1 MTQYNTFVIADR
13 TLGENFSMTT
23 TALRSDATLRATL
36 RIAMLGVG
44 RWGSH
49 LLRNFA
55 QNPDVTIAAVIDPW
69 EPNLKRS
76 QDTLGG
82 AIALTNTQWLTDWQI
97 ALNTVELDAIIVATP
112 AETHY
117 PVIRAALMKG
127 LHVLAEKP
135 LTLTVAES
143 IELCELAQ
151 KNNVQLV
158 VDHTY
163 LFNPAIARGR
173 RSIENLGNLRYAYA
187 TRTHLAPVRQDVD
200 ALWDLAVHDI
210 AILNYW
216 LGDRPVRVSAR
227 GKSWLQ
233 RDIQTNLS
241 PNGLADT
248 IWATLEYSNGFCADL
263 HFSWLNCDKQ
273 RRMVVVGDRGSMIF
287 DELAPEQLLI
297 YYGELVKIEQSFS
310 PDRQSREVLP
320 ILDQEPLKA
329 LCEHFVHCVQTN
341 ESSKISSGW
350 LGADLVAVLVALSDS
365 MNQNSAWIS
374 LDDRSYLQPHIVA
387 TAELAAL
394 N

>member
-1 MTQYNTFVIADR
+1 
-13 TLGENFSMTT
+13 MTT
-23 TALRSDATLRATL
+23 AALRSDTTLLTL

-49 LLRNFA
+49 LLRNFL
-55 QNPDVTIAAVIDPW
+55 QNPDVTLAAVIDPW
-69 EPNLKRS
+69 APNLKRS
-76 QDTLGG
+76 QDIFGP
-82 AIALTNTQWLTDWQI
+82 IAPSDTQWLTDWQT
-97 ALNTVELDAIIVATP
+97 ALDTLELNAIVVATP

-117 PVIRAALMKG
+117 QVIRAALIKG

-163 LFNPAIARGR
+163 LFNPAIACGR
-173 RSIENLGNLRYAYA
+173 RSIAELGNLRYAYA

-233 RDIQTNLS
+233 RDIQTDLS

-248 IWATLEYSNGFCADL
+248 IWATLEYSNGFWADL

-273 RRMVVVGDRGSMIF
+273 RRIAVVGDRGTMIF
-287 DELAPEQLLI
+287 DELAPEQLILQ
-297 YYGELVKIEQSFS
+297 YGELVKTEQGFS
-310 PDRQSREVLP
+310 PDRHTREVVP
-320 ILDQEPLKA
+320 IAPQEPLKL
-329 LCEHFVHCVQTN
+329 LCEHFVHCIQTN
-341 ESSKISSGW
+341 QSSKISSGW
-350 LGADLVAVLVALSDS
+350 LGADLVTVLVALSDS

-374 LDDRSYLQPHIVA
+374 LDDRSLVQPHIQTHVVA
-387 TAELAAL
+387 IG
-394 N
+394 

>member
-1 MTQYNTFVIADR
+1 VHRNAFVVFVIVDR
-13 TLGENFSMTT
+13 TLGEIYSMTT
-23 TALRSDATLRATL
+23 TALRSDTTLLTL

-49 LLRNFA
+49 LLRNFL

-69 EPNLKRS
+69 IPNLKRS
-76 QDTLGG
+76 QDLFGP
-82 AIALTNTQWLTDWQI
+82 IAPPDTQWLTDWQV
-97 ALNTVELDAIIVATP
+97 ALDTFELDAIVVATP

-117 PVIRAALMKG
+117 PVIRAALIKG

-143 IELCELAQ
+143 IELCELAE

-163 LFNPAIARGR
+163 LFNPAIARAR

-200 ALWDLAVHDI
+200 ALWDLAIHDI

-216 LGDRPVRVSAR
+216 LDDRPLRVSAR
-227 GKSWLQ
+227 GKRWLQ
-233 RDIQTNLS
+233 RDIQTDLS

-273 RRMVVVGDRGSMIF
+273 RRMAVVGDRGTMIF
-287 DELAPEQLLI
+287 DELAPEQLI
-297 YYGELVKIEQSFS
+297 IHYGELVKTGQSFS
-310 PDRQSREVLP
+310 PDRQTREVLP
-320 ILDQEPLKA
+320 IAPQEPLKL
-329 LCEHFVHCVQTN
+329 LCEHFVHCIQTN

-350 LGADLVAVLVALSDS
+350 LGSDLVAVLVALSDS
-365 MNQNSAWIS
+365 MNQNSVWIS
-374 LDDRSYLQPHIVA
+374 LDDRSHLQPH
-387 TAELAAL
+387 L
-394 N
+394 

>member
-1 MTQYNTFVIADR
+1 MTI
-13 TLGENFSMTT
+13 
-23 TALRSDATLRATL
+23 TALRSEAKLRSTLH
-36 RIAMLGVG
+36 IAMLGVG

-49 LLRNFA
+49 LLRNFL
-55 QNPDVTIAAVIDPW
+55 QNSDVTIAAVIDPW
-69 EPNLKRS
+69 IPNLKRS
-76 QDTLGG
+76 QDLF
-82 AIALTNTQWLTDWQI
+82 APIAPINTQWLTDWQV
-97 ALNTVELDAIIVATP
+97 ALDTLELDAIVVATP

-117 PVIRAALMKG
+117 PVIRAALIKG

-163 LFNPAIARGR
+163 LFNPSIAHAR
-173 RSIENLGNLRYAYA
+173 RSIENLGNLRYAYG

-200 ALWDLAVHDI
+200 ALWDLAIHDI

-216 LGDRPVRVSAR
+216 LDDRPVRVSAR

-233 RDIQTNLS
+233 LDIQTDLS

-248 IWATLEYSNGFCADL
+248 IWATLEYSNGFYADL

-273 RRMVVVGDRGSMIF
+273 RRIAVVGDRGTMIF
-287 DELAPEQLLI
+287 DELAPEQLI
-297 YYGELVKIEQSFS
+297 IQYGELVKTEQGFS
-310 PDRQSREVLP
+310 PDRQTREVLP
-320 ILDQEPLKA
+320 ILDQEPLKS
-329 LCEHFVHCVQTN
+329 LCEHFVHCVQIN

-374 LDDRSYLQPHIVA
+374 LDDRSHTPPHIVVA
-387 TAELAAL
+387 EELAAS

>member
-1 MTQYNTFVIADR
+1 
-13 TLGENFSMTT
+13 MTT
-23 TALRSDATLRATL
+23 TALRSDTTLRATL

-49 LLRNFA
+49 LLRNFL
-55 QNPDVTIAAVIDPW
+55 QNSDVTIVAVIDPW
-69 EPNLKRS
+69 APNLKRS
-76 QDTLGG
+76 QDLF
-82 AIALTNTQWLTDWQI
+82 ASIASPDTQWLTHWQV
-97 ALNTVELDAIIVATP
+97 ALDTLELDAIVVATP

-117 PVIRAALMKG
+117 PVIRAALIKG

-163 LFNPAIARGR
+163 LFNQSIAHARQ
-173 RSIENLGNLRYAYA
+173 SIENLGNLRYAYG

-200 ALWDLAVHDI
+200 ALWDLAIHDI

-216 LGDRPVRVSAR
+216 LDDRPVRVSAR

-233 RDIQTNLS
+233 RGIQTDLS
-241 PNGLADT
+241 PHGLADT
-248 IWATLEYSNGFCADL
+248 IWATLQYSNGFCADL

-273 RRMVVVGDRGSMIF
+273 RRIAVVGDRGTMIF
-287 DELAPEQLLI
+287 DELASEQLI
-297 YYGELVKIEQSFS
+297 IQYGELVKTEQGFS
-310 PDRQSREVLP
+310 PDHQTLEVLP
-320 ILDQEPLKA
+320 IVPQEPLKS
-329 LCEHFVHCVQTN
+329 LCEHFVHCVQMN
-341 ESSKISSGW
+341 ELSKISSGW

-365 MNQNSAWIS
+365 MTQNSAWIS
-374 LDDRSYLQPHIVA
+374 LDDRSHADPHLQS
-387 TAELAAL
+387 
-394 N
+394 

>member
-1 MTQYNTFVIADR
+1 MA
-13 TLGENFSMTT
+13 T
-23 TALRSDATLRATL
+23 TALRSDPTLRATL

-49 LLRNFA
+49 LLRNLL
-55 QNPDVTIAAVIDPW
+55 QNSDVTIAAVIDPW
-69 EPNLKRS
+69 IPNLKRS
-76 QDTLGG
+76 QNLFSP
-82 AIALTNTQWLTDWQI
+82 IAPANTQWLTDWQT
-97 ALNTVELDAIIVATP
+97 ALDTLELDAIVVATP

-117 PVIRAALMKG
+117 PIIRVALIKG

-163 LFNPAIARGR
+163 LFNPAIACGR
-173 RSIENLGNLRYAYA
+173 QSIENLGNLRYAYA

-200 ALWDLAVHDI
+200 ALWDLAIHDI

-216 LGDRPVRVSAR
+216 LDDRPVRVTAR

-233 RDIQTNLS
+233 RDIQTDLS

-248 IWATLEYSNGFCADL
+248 IWATLEYANGFCADL

-273 RRMVVVGDRGSMIF
+273 RRMAVVGDRGTMIF
-287 DELAPEQLLI
+287 DELAPKQLI
-297 YYGELVKIEQSFS
+297 IHYGELVKTEQGFS
-310 PDRQSREVLP
+310 PDRQTQDVLP
-320 ILDQEPLKA
+320 ILDQEPLKL
-329 LCEHFVHCVQTN
+329 LCEHFVHCVKTN

-350 LGADLVAVLVALSDS
+350 LGANLVAVLVALSDS
-365 MNQNSAWIS
+365 MNQNGAWIS
-374 LDDRSYLQPHIVA
+374 LDDRSHLEPHIVA
-387 TAELAAL
+387 TGELTSL

>member
-1 MTQYNTFVIADR
+1 
-13 TLGENFSMTT
+13 
-23 TALRSDATLRATL
+23 
-36 RIAMLGVG
+36 MLGVG

-49 LLRNFA
+49 LLRNLL

-76 QDTLGG
+76 QDLFSP
-82 AIALTNTQWLTDWQI
+82 IAPANTQWLTHWQT
-97 ALNTVELDAIIVATP
+97 ALDTLELDAIVVATP

-117 PVIRAALMKG
+117 PIIRAALIKG

-151 KNNVQLV
+151 ENNLQLV

-163 LFNPAIARGR
+163 LFNPAIARAR
-173 RSIENLGNLRYAYA
+173 RSIVNLGNLRYAYA

-200 ALWDLAVHDI
+200 ALWDLAIHDI

-216 LGDRPVRVSAR
+216 LDDRPVRVSAR

-233 RDIQTNLS
+233 PDIQTDLS
-241 PNGLADT
+241 PHGLADT

-273 RRMVVVGDRGSMIF
+273 RRMAVVGDRGTMIF
-287 DELAPEQLLI
+287 DELAPEQLI
-297 YYGELVKIEQSFS
+297 IQYGELVKTEQGFS
-310 PDRQSREVLP
+310 PDRQTRDVLP
-320 ILDQEPLKA
+320 IAPQEPLKS

-350 LGADLVAVLVALSDS
+350 LGSDLVAVLVALSDS
-365 MNQNSAWIS
+365 MNQNSVWIS
-374 LDDRSYLQPHIVA
+374 LDDRSHLQPHVMA